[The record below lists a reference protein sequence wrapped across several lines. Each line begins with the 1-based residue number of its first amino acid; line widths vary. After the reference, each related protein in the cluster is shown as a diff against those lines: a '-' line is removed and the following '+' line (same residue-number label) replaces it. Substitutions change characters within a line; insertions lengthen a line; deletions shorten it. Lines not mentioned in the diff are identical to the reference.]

1 MSGPQAKPV
10 QITEQEAALWNRIIR
25 QPTQPQWLVT
35 RSKIILGAAD
45 GTSISQQSRELGLVR
60 KAVQHWR
67 EKWERYREDRQVGAE
82 KGELQEAIIRL
93 LQDDY
98 RSGTPATFTAEQIVQ
113 IVAVA
118 CEDPQRSGYPIS
130 HWTPKEVAQEV
141 VKREI
146 VPSISIRQVGR
157 FLKRG
162 GC

>member
-10 QITEQEAALWNRIIR
+10 QLTEQEAAILNRIIR
-25 QPTQPQWLVT
+25 QPTQPQWLVM
-35 RSKIILGAAD
+35 RGKIILGAA
-45 GTSISQQSRELGLVR
+45 GGASISQQSRELGLVR

-93 LQDDY
+93 LHDDY